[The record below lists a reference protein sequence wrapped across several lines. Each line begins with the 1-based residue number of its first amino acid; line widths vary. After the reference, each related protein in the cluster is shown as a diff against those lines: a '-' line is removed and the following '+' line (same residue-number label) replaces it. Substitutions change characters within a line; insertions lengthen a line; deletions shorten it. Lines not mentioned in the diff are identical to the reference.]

1 MKTEYVYSS
10 RERRNQILDQIH
22 EKEKGKFIRSTLDP
36 SFAADLYHLLDNH
49 DKETTRQFLEF
60 ARLYPV
66 NFRKL
71 FSFPDHVKRRS
82 TFRVWSELVW
92 KFKDL
97 SVYIFPLAFTDH
109 AGIFEARLKRTFG
122 DTELPKEVRDS
133 LRVGG
138 TLKGNWS
145 RRLGLILKT
154 DISLASDVARL
165 YLALRLTDDKTDMVE
180 FTESFKDIPM
190 LYLFKMFNSQ
200 NNKVKVG

>member
-1 MKTEYVYSS
+1 
-10 RERRNQILDQIH
+10 
-22 EKEKGKFIRSTLDP
+22 
-36 SFAADLYHLLDNH
+36 
-49 DKETTRQFLEF
+49 
-60 ARLYPV
+60 
-66 NFRKL
+66 
-71 FSFPDHVKRRS
+71 
-82 TFRVWSELVW
+82 
-92 KFKDL
+92 
-97 SVYIFPLAFTDH
+97 VYIFPLAFTDH